1 MNTPK
6 LEQFTIEDPEK
17 TILVV
22 RDDLLTGGTKEAALL
37 SFIET
42 MPERER
48 VYAGPR
54 QGYAQIALAAACKAI
69 GKKATLFI
77 AESKIK
83 HPRSLRAAELGAE
96 LREVPC
102 GYLTVVQAR
111 AREYC
116 RETGARMLPF
126 GLACEEMESAI
137 EARAR
142 ALNISPHEVWS
153 VAGSGTLQRGLQ
165 RAWPLAKFYAVQIGK
180 PPQAGRAEVI
190 VAPEKYEQSAKMPP
204 PFPSCSNYDAK
215 AWRFI
220 AERATDGAIFWNVAR

>member
-1 MNTPK
+1 MNAK
-6 LEQFTIEDPEK
+6 LETFTVNGKSIS
-17 TILVV
+17 VV

-37 SFIET
+37 SFIEAL
-42 MPERER
+42 PQREL

-54 QGYAQIALAAACKAI
+54 QGYAQIALAAACQAT
-69 GKKATLFI
+69 GRKATLFI
-77 AESKIK
+77 AQSKVK
-83 HPRSLRAAELGAE
+83 HSRSLKAAELGAE
-96 LREVPC
+96 LHEVPC

-126 GLACEEMESAI
+126 GLACDEMERAI
-137 EARAR
+137 ESRAR
-142 ALNISPHEVWS
+142 DLNISPLEVWS

-190 VAPEKYEQSAKMPP
+190 VAPEKYEQDAKLPP
-204 PFPSCSNYDAK
+204 PFPSCLNYDAK
-215 AWRFI
+215 AWRHI
-220 AERATDGAIFWNVAR
+220 ASKASNDALFWNVAS

>member
-1 MNTPK
+1 MNAK
-6 LEQFTIEDPEK
+6 LETFTANGKSI
-17 TILVV
+17 IVV

-37 SFIET
+37 SFIEN
-42 MPERER
+42 MPEHEL

-54 QGYAQIALAAACKAI
+54 QGYAQIALASACKAI

-77 AESKIK
+77 AQSKIK
-83 HPRSLRAAELGAE
+83 HPRSMKAAELGAE

-116 RETGARMLPF
+116 QQTGARMLPF
-126 GLACEEMESAI
+126 GLACEEMVEAI
-137 EARAR
+137 AQRAR
-142 ALNISPHEVWS
+142 MISIVPEEVWS

-165 RAWPLAKFYAVQIGK
+165 RAWPSAQFFAVQVGK
-180 PPQAGRAEVI
+180 TPDAGTAEI
-190 VAPEKYEQSAKMPP
+190 ILAAEKYEQDAAEPP

-215 AWRFI
+215 AWRHI
-220 AERATDGAIFWNVAR
+220 VAKASNGALFWNVAA

>member
-1 MNTPK
+1 MSAK
-6 LEQFTIEDPEK
+6 LETFTANGKSIS
-17 TILVV
+17 VV

-42 MPERER
+42 MPEREL

-77 AESKIK
+77 AQSKIK
-83 HPRSLRAAELGAE
+83 HPRSIKAAELGAG
-96 LREVPC
+96 LHEVPC

-116 RETGARMLPF
+116 QQTGARMLPF
-126 GLACEEMESAI
+126 GLACEEMEKAI
-137 EARAR
+137 ESRAR
-142 ALNISPHEVWS
+142 ALNISPSEVWS

-165 RAWPLAKFYAVQIGK
+165 RAWPSAQFFAVQVGK
-180 PPQAGRAEVI
+180 PPDAGKAEVI
-190 VAPEKYEQSAKMPP
+190 IAAEKYEQDAAEPP

-215 AWRFI
+215 AWRHI
-220 AERATDGAIFWNVAR
+220 VAKASNGALFWNVAA

>member
-1 MNTPK
+1 MKAK
-6 LEQFTIEDPEK
+6 LETFTANGKMIF
-17 TILVV
+17 LV

-42 MPERER
+42 MPEREL

-83 HPRSLRAAELGAE
+83 HPRSMKSAELGAE

-102 GYLTVVQAR
+102 GYLAVVQAR

-116 RETGARMLPF
+116 QQTGARMIPL
-126 GLACEEMESAI
+126 GLACEEMEIAI
-137 EARAR
+137 ESRAR
-142 ALNISPHEVWS
+142 SLDISPLEVWS

-165 RAWPLAKFYAVQIGK
+165 RAWPHAKFYAVQIGK

-190 VAPEKYEQSAKMPP
+190 LAPEKYEQSAKIPP

-220 AERATDGAIFWNVAR
+220 TERATNGALFWNVAA

>member
-1 MNTPK
+1 MNAK
-6 LEQFTIEDPEK
+6 LETFTANGKSIS
-17 TILVV
+17 VV

-42 MPERER
+42 MPEREL

-77 AESKIK
+77 AQSKIK
-83 HPRSLRAAELGAE
+83 HSRSLKAAELGAE
-96 LREVPC
+96 LHEVPC

-116 RETGARMLPF
+116 QQTGARMLPF
-126 GLACEEMESAI
+126 GLACEEMVEAI
-137 EARAR
+137 AQRAR
-142 ALNISPHEVWS
+142 MLSIEPSEVWS

-165 RAWPLAKFYAVQIGK
+165 RAWPSAQFFAVQVGK
-180 PPQAGRAEVI
+180 PPDVGTAEII
-190 VAPEKYEQSAKMPP
+190 VAAEKYEQDAAEPP

-215 AWRFI
+215 AWRHI
-220 AERATDGAIFWNVAR
+220 VAKASNGALFWNVAA